1 VRKTIRERKGEASD
15 ERQRQ
20 RQQEDF
26 SERDEPI
33 GPVVVIDHDCYDKD
47 PEVVKGGESGFI
59 PFGYKPDGMT
69 ELGWKTRRE
78 ALTIAAEHGVKLVE
92 W

>member
-1 VRKTIRERKGEASD
+1 MSVSVSFK
-15 ERQRQ
+15 
-20 RQQEDF
+20 QEDF

-33 GPVVVIDHDCYDKD
+33 GPVVVIDHDRYDKD
-47 PEVVKGGESGFI
+47 PEIVKGGESGSI
-59 PFGYKPDGMT
+59 PFGDGMT